1 MKLRDGICLAFG
13 GAALATSVLA
23 VGGALRW
30 TQAVVALL
38 VALAFASQALARR
51 SLERFPPL
59 VWLLVAAIGLTA
71 IQLIPLPVGILYA
84 LNGAGNHLRFEGAAI
99 AGTSPWHSI
108 STDPSATL
116 GALAFFITLLGVAL
130 LALRYAAA
138 ERGRFVVLC
147 GVAATCGLAAIVAGV
162 HTLVSASA
170 LYGIYEP
177 LHASSAQPIFGP
189 LLNPNHMGGLM
200 AIGAVISFGLAFYP
214 KQPSQLRAV
223 WILDGVACVV
233 LVAVSLSRGAMI
245 GLLIGL
251 IVAGATL
258 FVGKRPE
265 RRGRRSLRNDLPV
278 AIVVGVGIALA
289 LYTSAGNVSDQIQG
303 TSLSELSRPV
313 SKYEAWKASL
323 TLVKQ
328 SPWFGIGRG
337 AVETNL
343 TRVNPGSA
351 YFTYSH
357 LENEYLSAIL
367 EWGIP
372 GGLVLAALFAWF
384 VVVAARRWR
393 DGPLA
398 AAALGALG
406 AILFQSSVD
415 FGIELLGL
423 AVPVTVIAAT
433 VQLVPLRPLPDPA
446 RARLGRAVMVL
457 GLLVGALVLVL
468 PFTRT
473 VLQDHD
479 AILAEQDPQPAD
491 LKACIQRHPLDYF
504 GFGELAELRS
514 VAHERDAVVFL
525 NQALALHPTHPGLH
539 KLAARMLA
547 ASGHFRQAGLE
558 YSLALDAE
566 ATPGATLNEIVAL
579 IPNATDAA
587 AALPTDY
594 PNIDIMLRAL
604 SDIKRS
610 DISEK
615 WLVRIASQ
623 PQHDLRVIDM
633 LYDLAMARNDL
644 DVAKWAAELRLD
656 VAHTTTSRA
665 MLAKVK
671 FARGELDDL
680 LKDLADVSKWTGR
693 IDEKAQAWMILCD
706 IYIQKKQWDPA
717 IECLHRLDASGLI
730 QPGSDEVTRRLQTID
745 QQRTYESKMAAV
757 TAMERALDAKQGSAA
772 GSGKGSGSGAGSG
785 R

>member
-1 MKLRDGICLAFG
+1 MKVRDGICLAFG

-38 VALAFASQALARR
+38 VALAFASQVLARR

-59 VWLLVAAIGLTA
+59 VLLLAAAIALTA

-99 AGTSPWHSI
+99 AGTTPWHSI
-108 STDPSATL
+108 SMDPSATL

-130 LALRYAAA
+130 IALRYAAG
-138 ERGRFVVLC
+138 ERGRFMLLG

-162 HTLVSASA
+162 HTLVSATA
-170 LYGIYEP
+170 LYGVYEP
-177 LHASSAQPIFGP
+177 VHASSAQPIFGP

-200 AIGAVISFGLAFYP
+200 AIGAVLSFAIAFYP
-214 KQPSQLRAV
+214 KQPSQLRVV
-223 WILDGVACVV
+223 WIVDGTACVV
-233 LVAVSLSRGAMI
+233 LVAVSQSRGAML

-251 IVAGATL
+251 LVAGAAI
-258 FVGKRPE
+258 FVGRGP
-265 RRGRRSLRNDLPV
+265 RRRSRRSLRSDLPV
-278 AIVVGVGIALA
+278 ALVVGVGIALA
-289 LYTSAGNVSDQIQG
+289 LYTSAGNVSDQLQN

-323 TLVKQ
+323 TLVEQ
-328 SPWFGIGRG
+328 SPWVGIGRG

-357 LENEYLSAIL
+357 LENEYLSAVL

-372 GGLVLAALFAWF
+372 GALLLGGLFAWF
-384 VVVAARRWR
+384 VVVATRRWR

-398 AAALGALG
+398 AAALGALA

-423 AVPVTVIAAT
+423 AVPVTIIAST
-433 VQLVPLRPLPDPA
+433 VQLVPLRPLPGVA
-446 RARLGRAVMVL
+446 RARLGRTALLLALLAGAV
-457 GLLVGALVLVL
+457 ALVL

-479 AILAEQDPQPAD
+479 AILAETDLQPAD
-491 LKACIQRHPLDYF
+491 LRACIQRHPLDYF

-514 VAHERDAVVFL
+514 RAGKRDAVVFL

-547 ASGHFRQAGLE
+547 AIGHYKQAALE
-558 YSLALDAE
+558 YSVAIDAE
-566 ATPGATLNEIVAL
+566 ATPGATLNEIVAM
-579 IPNATDAA
+579 IPNAADAA

-604 SDIKRS
+604 KDIKRS

-615 WLVRIASQ
+615 WLVRIANE
-623 PQHDLRVIDM
+623 PQHDVRVIDM

-644 DVAKWAAELRLD
+644 DVAKSAAELRLQ
-656 VAHTTTSRA
+656 VEHSTTSRA

-671 FARGELDDL
+671 FQRGELDDL

-693 IDEKAQAWMILCD
+693 IDEKADAWMILCD
-706 IYIQKKQWDPA
+706 VYIQKKQWDPA

-730 QPGSDEVTRRLQTID
+730 RPGSDQVTTRLQTID
-745 QQRTYESKMAAV
+745 QQRTYESKMAAAK
-757 TAMERALDAKQGSAA
+757 AMEQSL
-772 GSGKGSGSGAGSG
+772 GSGGSKP
-785 R
+785 